1 MYLHC
6 HPVTLQFLDLNLTR
20 KSKGERTEV
29 TERRQ
34 SGSKVQS
41 CAGPAVLSGGCGKGR
56 DSAVTDRWWPN
67 SGSLPSEAYTGPS
80 ASS

>member
-1 MYLHC
+1 M
-6 HPVTLQFLDLNLTR
+6 
-20 KSKGERTEV
+20 EV
-29 TERRQ
+29 EERRQ

-41 CAGPAVLSGGCGKGR
+41 CAVLSGGCGKGR

-67 SGSLPSEAYTGPS
+67 SGSLPSEAYIEPS